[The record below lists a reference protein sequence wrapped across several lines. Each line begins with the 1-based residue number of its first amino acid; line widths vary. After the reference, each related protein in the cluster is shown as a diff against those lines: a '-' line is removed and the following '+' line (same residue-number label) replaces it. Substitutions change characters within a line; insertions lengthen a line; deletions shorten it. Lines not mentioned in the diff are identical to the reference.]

1 MRRRTFLAA
10 ATYAPALFAKRR
22 FEYSRIS
29 VLTDEVANSP
39 SEAFAFAKQYGLRW
53 VELRAVPGAR
63 KSYWNLPEG
72 ELRSF
77 AAELKEHGLKVSF
90 LNTGLLKFTL
100 PGTQP
105 VRRRNETEEQRKRRE
120 AAEAAQFERRLED
133 VRTACK
139 AARILGTDK
148 VRIFAFVRTADPRS
162 LYPRIAEIIT
172 EMAREAEKEK
182 ITLLLENEGSCNVA
196 TSAESAEILR
206 MLPKSVGLNWDPHNG
221 FAHNE
226 VPFPDGYRLLPKD
239 RLGNVQIKAKSLLP
253 EYNQLIDWKGIF
265 DALAA
270 DGYRGKVGLETHIFD
285 GTLIEAAHKCM
296 RELQR
301 ILQVS

>member
-10 ATYAPALFAKRR
+10 ASYAPALFAKRR

-29 VLTDEVANSP
+29 VLTDEVAKSP

-53 VELRAVPGAR
+53 VELRSVPGAR
-63 KSYWNLPEG
+63 KSYWNLPEE

-100 PGTQP
+100 PGTEP

-139 AARILGTDK
+139 AARIVGTDK
-148 VRIFAFVRTADPRS
+148 VRIFAFVRTANPRS

-172 EMAREAEKEK
+172 EMAREAEKEN

-196 TSAESAEILR
+196 TSAESAEILK

-221 FAHNE
+221 FAHKE